1 MNKTRFFAGLLIS
14 ILVISLFTG
23 CGRVRVEEGWTAEDL
38 WRVAKDYFE
47 RERYLDAIELLTTFT
62 LNYSGST
69 MIDSAQYLLA
79 ESHFSLKEYIVAE
92 SEYSRLI
99 RNYPQ
104 SPLVDDSWV
113 KIILCFFYLSPRYD
127 LDQKNTE
134 RTIASVNDFLD
145 EYPETDVTVRL
156 AVKPT
161 TWQSLRQVLTL
172 GFWKPPQQTVEEVP
186 LFRTK
191 VVFPERGVNFG
202 QWLLRLFT
210 LGLYQP
216 RNELRLPPSDLV
228 DGDWIARRALQECRS
243 RLAKKVFKAGE
254 LYYRQK
260 KYPSAVIYADWVL
273 ELYPE
278 TSWASRAQKLKGDA
292 YFAMHKYDQA
302 SQAYRL
308 FLDGAQSEDREVV
321 ENRLKQCLEHI
332 RKETASE
339 IGAETGNP

>member
-1 MNKTRFFAGLLIS
+1 MNITRVFTGLLIAVVIIS
-14 ILVISLFTG
+14 IFAG

-145 EYPETDVTVRL
+145 EYPETNVEVRL
-156 AVKPT
+156 SVKPT
-161 TWQSLRQVLTL
+161 TWQSLRRVFTL
-172 GFWKPPQQTVEEVP
+172 GLWKPPRKTVEEVP

-191 VVFPERGVNFG
+191 VVFPERGINFG
-202 QWLLRLFT
+202 QWLLRVFT
-210 LGLYQP
+210 LGFYQP
-216 RNELRLPPSDLV
+216 RNELRIPPSQVV
-228 DGDWIARRALQECRS
+228 DGDWVAKRALQECRS
-243 RLAKKVFKAGE
+243 RLAQKVFKAGE

-260 KYPSAVIYADWVL
+260 KYPSVVIYADWVI
-273 ELYPE
+273 ELYAE

-292 YFAMHKYDQA
+292 NFAMHKYQEA
-302 SQAYRL
+302 AQAYRL
-308 FLDGAQSEDREVV
+308 FLQSSSLEDRSVV
-321 ENRLKQCLEHI
+321 ENRLEQCL
-332 RKETASE
+332 RQLQKEAASE
-339 IGAETGNP
+339 ISVEVENP